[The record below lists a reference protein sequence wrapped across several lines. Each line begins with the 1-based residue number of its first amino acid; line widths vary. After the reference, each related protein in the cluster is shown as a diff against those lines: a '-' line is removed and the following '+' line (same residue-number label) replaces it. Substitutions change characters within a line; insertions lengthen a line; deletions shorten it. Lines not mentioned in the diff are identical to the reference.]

1 MTARPTFHVLA
12 PANISRRNLLQAMGA
27 AGLGGAAIAAGLR
40 PAFAQEKMLNYFT
53 WAAWGDK
60 QFVEDGKTSLGI
72 DLKTTFYSSSDEMI
86 AKLRGGGTRL
96 YDMIVPVQNYVHPA
110 AKAGLI
116 EPMNPA
122 NFPNSELLFKEF
134 KNTEDW
140 SYEGK
145 LYGVPFVWGA
155 NAIAFNRKETGD
167 VDSMDPLFDEK
178 FKGRIAMRDE
188 PEDSLAVG
196 ALRLGIKKPFQMAE
210 AELQE
215 VKKLLI
221 SQKPLV
227 RSYWRDFADVRNMLA
242 SGEVVIA
249 WTFLAVIAPLRQAG
263 IDAGWVWPKEGAVG
277 WSEGVSAVAG
287 TKNLELVEQ
296 YANHTL
302 SAEFGEMMART
313 TRYAPSSK
321 AAVEKLEPEL
331 VKDLG
336 IDVSTIDRL
345 VFKQVPPDKSRWN
358 EIWNEV
364 KAA

>member
-1 MTARPTFHVLA
+1 MSSNRKFNILA
-12 PANISRRNLLQAMGA
+12 PANISRRRLMQAAGSI
-27 AGLGGAAIAAGLR
+27 GLGGAALAAGLH
-40 PAFAQEKMLNYFT
+40 PSMAQDKSLNYFT
-53 WAAWGDK
+53 WSAWGDK
-60 QFVEDGKTSLGI
+60 QFLEDAEKNLGI
-72 DLKTTFYSSSDEMI
+72 DLNTTFYSSSDEMM

-96 YDMIVPVQNYVHPA
+96 YDMIVPVQNYVHLA

-116 EPMNPA
+116 EPMDPA
-122 NFPNSELLFKEF
+122 NLPNAESVFKEF
-134 KNTEDW
+134 KDTDDW

-155 NAIAFNRKETGD
+155 NAIAFNRAETGE
-167 VDSMDPLFDEK
+167 VDSMDALWNED

-188 PEDSLAVG
+188 PEDSLAVA
-196 ALRLGIKKPFQMAE
+196 ALKLGIEQPYQMGE

-227 RSYWRDFADVRNMLA
+227 RAYWKNFADVRNMLA

-249 WTFLAVIAPLRQAG
+249 WTFLAVIAPLREAG

-277 WSEGVSAVAG
+277 WNESVTPVAG
-287 TKNLELVEQ
+287 TEKLDLVEQ

-302 SAEFGEMMART
+302 SAEYGEMMART
-313 TRYAPSSK
+313 TRYAPASE
-321 AAVEKLEPEL
+321 AAVRQLEPALIKE
-331 VKDLG
+331 LG
-336 IDVSTIDRL
+336 IDPKAIDRL
-345 VFKQVPPDKSRWN
+345 VFKQIPPNKSRWN